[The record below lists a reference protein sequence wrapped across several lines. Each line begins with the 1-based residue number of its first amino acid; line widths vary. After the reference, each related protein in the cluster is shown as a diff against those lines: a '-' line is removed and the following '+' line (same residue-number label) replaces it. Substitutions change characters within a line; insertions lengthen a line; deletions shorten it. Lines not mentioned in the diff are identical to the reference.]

1 MRCPGVAVGASGV
14 GGVDGQLF
22 GETQQIGGLSQSIG
36 KRNAATDV
44 EQRLILAVDEGGE
57 ADGF

>member
-1 MRCPGVAVGASGV
+1 VAVGASGV